1 MSKIDAQKGDLLVEF
16 FSEEIPARF
25 QVGSG
30 EQLENLFVKKL
41 VSRELSFDSCKTYT
55 GPRHL
60 AIIIRD
66 IDLVQKDQLVE
77 KRGPRLGS
85 DEKAING
92 FLKSNNIS
100 LSDTIVKK
108 TNNGDFYFY
117 SQNIFG
123 KNTAKILPDIINEII
138 FDFLW
143 SKSQRWGY
151 SDLKWARPLRNIL
164 ILLNDEP
171 IDGKIKIGKNTF
183 LNFTNF
189 SFGHRHHNQKIIVKS
204 INQYED
210 LLKNNNVIID
220 RETRKNKILSD
231 IDLLLNNKQLNLKQD
246 NSLLDEVT
254 GLVEFP
260 NVMLGT
266 IDNEFMSLPPEVLST
281 AMKVHQKYFT
291 IFDNKKKLAPKFIF
305 VSNALTEKNRNIRIT
320 EGNQRVL
327 RARLSDA
334 SFFWKVDTSNSLDY
348 FNKKLKK
355 VLFYDGLGSIFDKT
369 IRLAKISDFFASFFN
384 LDPSLAKEAALL
396 SKADLAS
403 EMVGE
408 FPELQG
414 IMGGYYSKIN
424 GTISDVSIAI
434 SEHYKPKGLSD
445 ELPKSNLGAMLSVI
459 DNIDTLTGF
468 FVINKKPTGSKDPF
482 ALRRSGFSI
491 VKILIKFKVNISISD
506 LFTEPLKMFDNS
518 SEIIQ
523 DELYAFILDKLSYI
537 LKKED
542 FGDDIIKSIIDL
554 PDLYKI
560 PFQVLYKRIQSIK
573 TIHKTE
579 EFKFFLSNFKRLNNI
594 IKTNELPEG
603 SQIYVDQSLFEGSE
617 EEGIFNISNH
627 LRIEFA
633 KNKYQLDKQETIL
646 NEITKASTLINMF
659 FENII
664 VNHEDNI
671 IKNNR
676 LEVLKL
682 LRNIIIQYTNF
693 SVLED

>member
-16 FSEEIPARF
+16 FSEEIPARL

-143 SKSQRWGY
+143 SKSQRWAY

-171 IDGKIKIGKNTF
+171 VEGEIRIGKNTF

-246 NSLLDEVT
+246 NSLLDEIT

-384 LDPSLAKEAALL
+384 LDPSLAKETALL

-424 GTISDVSIAI
+424 GAIPDVSIAI

-506 LFTEPLKMFDNS
+506 LFTEPLKIFDNS

-523 DELYAFILDKLSYI
+523 DELYAFIIDKLSYV
-537 LKKED
+537 LKKEG

-560 PFQVLYKRIQSIK
+560 PFQVLHKRIQSIK

-664 VNHEDNI
+664 VNHENNI

-676 LEVLKL
+676 LKL
-682 LRNIIIQYTNF
+682 LIELRNIIIQYTNF
-693 SVLED
+693 SALED

>member
-41 VSRELSFDSCKTYT
+41 VSKEVSFDSCKTYT

-117 SQNIFG
+117 SQNIVG
-123 KNTAKILPDIINEII
+123 ENTAKILPDIINEII
-138 FDFLW
+138 FDFVW
-143 SKSQRWGY
+143 SKSQRWAY

-171 IDGKIKIGKNTF
+171 VDGKIKIGKNTF

-210 LLKNNNVIID
+210 LLKNNNVMID

-246 NSLLDEVT
+246 NTLLDEIT

-305 VSNALTEKNRNIRIT
+305 VSNALSEKNRNIRIT

-334 SFFWKVDTSNSLDY
+334 SFFWKIDTSNSLDH

-414 IMGGYYSKIN
+414 VMGGYYSKIN
-424 GTISDVSIAI
+424 GATSDVSIAI

-506 LFTEPLKMFDNS
+506 LFTEPLKIFDNAS
-518 SEIIQ
+518 KIIQ
-523 DELYAFILDKLSYI
+523 DELYAFIIDKLSYI
-537 LKKED
+537 LKKDD

-573 TIHKTE
+573 TIDKTE

-603 SQIYVDQSLFEGSE
+603 SQIYLDQSLFESSE
-617 EEGIFNISNH
+617 EEDIFNISNH
-627 LRIEFA
+627 LRLEFA
-633 KNKYQLDKQETIL
+633 KNKYQLDKQEFIL
-646 NEITKASTLINMF
+646 NEITKTSTLINIF

-664 VNHEDNI
+664 VNHENNI

-676 LEVLKL
+676 LKL
-682 LRNIIIQYTNF
+682 LIGLRNIIIQYTNF